1 MKYGQDRLPLDKF
14 LEERVRVLDT
24 WSTGGEAADI
34 EATVAYQSAIPD
46 GKRFSSVLAAAAA
59 AGHTLTQPR
68 AGVCLPA
75 DLIKL
80 LRHLQDAGEADLLP
94 TTIDSYTRQNRYT
107 EARQGIEESIRSE
120 RSMLN
125 GFPAVNFGV
134 GICRQV
140 TSGVDRP
147 IQVRHGTPDARL
159 LAEITMAGGFTA
171 FEGGGISY
179 NIPYA
184 KQVPLERSLR
194 DWQYVDRLIGWLAER
209 GVRINREPFG
219 PLTGTLVPPSVV
231 LSVGI
236 LEALLAAEQG
246 ALCIT
251 VGYGQCGAL
260 FQDLAAMR
268 ALRTL
273 ARDYLDRFGFG
284 AVALTTVFH
293 QWMGGFPA
301 DEARAM
307 GVIAWGAAAAGLAG
321 ATKVITKSPH
331 EALGVPTAD
340 ANAAG
345 LRATRQV
352 LRMIEGQ
359 PSPESPD
366 IAEEQAWIEAE
377 TRALLETA
385 LRLGEGRF
393 ADAAARAF
401 QAGALDVPFAPSR
414 AALGAVLPARDARGA
429 VRWLDPGRLALTTE
443 LKSRHRAALE
453 DRARREN
460 RSVSFQMVTDDIY
473 AVSKGQLVGRSSRGG
488 AS

>member
-1 MKYGQDRLPLDKF
+1 MAHRKRDRLAASREELEKRLAEAEAKDAADALTAQRAEAEKAAQDCLKF
-14 LEERVRVLDT
+14 LKRYPALAKE
-24 WSTGGEAADI
+24 I
-34 EATVAYQSAIPD
+34 VA
-46 GKRFSSVLAAAAA
+46 G
-59 AGHTLTQPR
+59 
-68 AGVCLPA
+68 
-75 DLIKL
+75 
-80 LRHLQDAGEADLLP
+80 
-94 TTIDSYTRQNRYT
+94 
-107 EARQGIEESIRSE
+107 
-120 RSMLN
+120 
-125 GFPAVNFGV
+125 
-134 GICRQV
+134 
-140 TSGVDRP
+140 
-147 IQVRHGTPDARL
+147 
-159 LAEITMAGGFTA
+159 
-171 FEGGGISY
+171 
-179 NIPYA
+179 
-184 KQVPLERSLR
+184 
-194 DWQYVDRLIGWLAER
+194 
-209 GVRINREPFG
+209 
-219 PLTGTLVPPSVV
+219 
-231 LSVGI
+231 

-246 ALCIT
+246 ALCLT

-273 ARDYLDRFGFG
+273 ARDYLDRFGYG

-359 PSPESPD
+359 PKPDSPD

-393 ADAAARAF
+393 ADAAVRAF

-429 VRWLDPGRLALTTE
+429 VRWLDPGRLALTPE
-443 LKSRHRAALE
+443 LKARHRAALE

-473 AVSKGQLVGRSSRGG
+473 AVSKGQLIGRSSRGG